1 VKGVESGS
9 FSSPTNRFVAV
20 RNELAARA
28 KAAGH
33 ENIAIRLRSMKQ
45 PPMVFRL
52 ADKLGREV
60 PKMIQSLL
68 HPASSF
74 ATPTTSRT
82 RRTVDDAHTT
92 PARLRSREAGTV
104 KRNELGDKDNHPPE
118 LTHR

>member
-1 VKGVESGS
+1 VLERHFLGGDKVKGVESGS

-52 ADKLGREV
+52 ADKLVPCLASAGRGRNGG
-60 PKMIQSLL
+60 
-68 HPASSF
+68 
-74 ATPTTSRT
+74 SR
-82 RRTVDDAHTT
+82 A
-92 PARLRSREAGTV
+92 
-104 KRNELGDKDNHPPE
+104 
-118 LTHR
+118 

>member
-1 VKGVESGS
+1 LERHFFLGGGKVKGVESGS

-60 PKMIQSLL
+60 PKMIQTLL

-74 ATPTTSRT
+74 ATPTVSRT
-82 RRTVDDAHTT
+82 TIRRTVDDGPLGSAH
-92 PARLRSREAGTV
+92 V
-104 KRNELGDKDNHPPE
+104 KPE
-118 LTHR
+118 R